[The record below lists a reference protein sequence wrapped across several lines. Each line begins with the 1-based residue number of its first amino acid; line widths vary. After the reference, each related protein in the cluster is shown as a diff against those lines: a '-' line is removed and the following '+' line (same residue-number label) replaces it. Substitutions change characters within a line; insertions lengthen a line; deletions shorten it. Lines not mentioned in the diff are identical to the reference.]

1 MGDKVIGWIGHAAAL
16 GAVGIAAWTGI
27 EIVKAYAG
35 WWPAMIFAVC
45 ILIVGLLP
53 DREARDD

>member
-1 MGDKVIGWIGHAAAL
+1 MGGKVIGWVEHAAAL
-16 GAVGIAAWTGI
+16 GAAGIAAWTGI

-35 WWPAMIFAVC
+35 WWPAVIFAAC
-45 ILIVGLLP
+45 IVVLGLLP